1 MDNSTEQKYIRTLKK
16 ASDKIKEL
24 LAEVNALKEKEPVAV
39 IGMGCRFPGGAND
52 PEKFWNIL
60 EQGLDTIR
68 EIPKDRWDI
77 EQYYDPD
84 PEKPGKMYARYG
96 GFSDEVDKFDA
107 GFFGISPPEAESLD
121 PQQRLLLEV
130 SWEASESAGLD
141 MSRLKGSK
149 TGVFIGMCS
158 SDYAQ

>member
-60 EQGLDTIR
+60 EQGIDTIR
-68 EIPKDRWDI
+68 EIPKDR
-77 EQYYDPD
+77 
-84 PEKPGKMYARYG
+84 
-96 GFSDEVDKFDA
+96 
-107 GFFGISPPEAESLD
+107 
-121 PQQRLLLEV
+121 
-130 SWEASESAGLD
+130 
-141 MSRLKGSK
+141 
-149 TGVFIGMCS
+149 
-158 SDYAQ
+158 